1 MEKYEDKKFYLES
14 NNITLLEETETLR
27 KEVSSV
33 IELPSE
39 KQRQIDL
46 QYFTAIFVSS
56 GENLNH
62 AFFLPSEIVAAKD
75 TIASKAL
82 DIEHEEDE
90 IIGHLYD
97 YAFTDKKGKRLNIK
111 EIAKKDKASQDR
123 QEIHVVI
130 AGIIYKSRFPNIAQ
144 EVASGKWKVSM
155 ECYFNDYDVKVG
167 DLILSK
173 KEAEMLGF
181 ATNDDSNFGKVARVI
196 KNKIEIA
203 SGVVTR
209 VLRNICFSGCG
220 IVKNPANPPSI
231 ILETANEKESPAMS
245 DEVVVLDYDKLD
257 QVREDTSESNNVT
270 SANVEDQEKNGT
282 RPSEEEAAL
291 ESNDTVGICV
301 SYKKEVIDAT
311 FKGPGVNVL
320 QTDWCALYEKGCT
333 SFSRDTTDPKC
344 LRNLVRST
352 AVTAASKLFKLK
364 ESKDKRKVLVANLE
378 GLLDKA
384 KGVLK
389 TNIK

>member
-14 NNITLLEETETLR
+14 NDITLLEETETLR